1 MILNT
6 AAKKVQH
13 NDVYIYLY
21 IALSE
26 EENFQDT

>member
-1 MILNT
+1 MVLT
-6 AAKKVQH
+6 TVAKKVQH
-13 NDVYIYLY
+13 NNMYIYLY